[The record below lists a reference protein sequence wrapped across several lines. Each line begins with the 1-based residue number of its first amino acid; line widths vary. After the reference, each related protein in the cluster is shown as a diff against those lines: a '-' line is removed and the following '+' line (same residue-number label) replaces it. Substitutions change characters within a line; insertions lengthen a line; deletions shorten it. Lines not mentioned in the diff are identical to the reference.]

1 MAVSDYSATV
11 TLTRGGIDT
20 ITTVEVKPDGKVTE
34 RIRVIPL
41 GPGPEHELT
50 DEEKRSLAQALQ
62 EQLDANGET
71 FDAPAIDALIVQLGG
86 QPRYAESDQQG
97 LSSNGM

>member
-20 ITTVEVKPDGKVTE
+20 ITTVEVKPDGTVTE
-34 RIRVIPL
+34 RTRVIPR

-50 DEEKRSLAQALQ
+50 DEEKRSLTQALQ
-62 EQLDANGET
+62 EQLDANGDT
-71 FDAPAIDALIVQLGG
+71 FDAPAIDAVIAQLGG
-86 QPRYAESDQQG
+86 QSLYAGSDQQG
-97 LSSNGM
+97 GSASGM